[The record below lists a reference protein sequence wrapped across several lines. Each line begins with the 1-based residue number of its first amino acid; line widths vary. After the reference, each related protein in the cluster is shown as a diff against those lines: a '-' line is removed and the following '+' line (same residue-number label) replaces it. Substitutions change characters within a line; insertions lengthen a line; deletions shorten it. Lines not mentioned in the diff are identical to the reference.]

1 MVDYAVELTSQTEAI
16 QAQYPNRKPVSR
28 AVPHQTSI
36 AFMVVSYGK
45 ALLYRSRA
53 PSMVA
58 PTNIPLYSKI
68 VLKTQY
74 NRIYLTAPFSIAETD
89 LDLLTYASYE
99 KGEMDDHSEV
109 AGWAANKYQVRVR
122 PVIEFAVRT
131 LG

>member
-1 MVDYAVELTSQTEAI
+1 
-16 QAQYPNRKPVSR
+16 
-28 AVPHQTSI
+28 
-36 AFMVVSYGK
+36 
-45 ALLYRSRA
+45 
-53 PSMVA
+53 MVA

-89 LDLLTYASYE
+89 LDLLIYASYSE
-99 KGEMDDHSEV
+99 GDHSKV

-131 LG
+131 LDRLIFSIRLCFRECVIRAF